1 MDLLYNSNQLD
12 DWNQFIQEGNLDAL
26 SRIYF
31 HYYDLL
37 FTYGLKITSD
47 RQIVEDS
54 IQNIFFNCIKSRKN
68 INTVRSLSGYLI
80 SSFRRELFNNL
91 EGKRKIL
98 FTADITSERFDYYQ
112 IQEQD
117 NIDKIELEKLH
128 VVVKQCIGNLSAK
141 QQEILFLRFESEVSY
156 EEIAQMMDISVDS
169 CYKAVYRAVK
179 AIREEAELIISNANG
194 LVLFVISSFFQENI
208 QRRSSIDSSMN
219 QFV

>member
-1 MDLLYNSNQLD
+1 MDLLYNSNQLE
-12 DWNQFIQEGNLDAL
+12 DWNQFIHEGNLDAL

-54 IQNIFFNCIKSRKN
+54 IQNIFFKCIKSRKN
-68 INTVRSLSGYLI
+68 ITAVRSLSGYLI

-98 FTADITSERFDYYQ
+98 LTADITSERFDYYQ
-112 IQEQD
+112 IQESD
-117 NIDKIELEKLH
+117 SIDKIELEKLH
-128 VVVKQCIGNLSAK
+128 VVVKQCVGNLSPK

-208 QRRSSIDSSMN
+208 QRKSSIDSSMD